1 MKKTITTIIK
11 ALISIA
17 LMVYLF
23 SKIDIMEVW
32 HLFQNVKVPY
42 LTAALFLYI
51 TGQVICAWRWRII
64 AFVMDFKNS
73 YWEFIKYYFAG
84 MFFSLFLPTLV
95 GGDIGRCYL
104 ITKGNKKIREA
115 IVSVLA
121 DRGTGLAVL
130 FLMAGLS
137 VTLLKWG
144 NIPQQLV
151 WGVLIADAL
160 LVIGI
165 LLPFFAGGLLNIM
178 GKTGELALNFW
189 KKPSVLFQSI
199 LISMLFQTL
208 IIIIHVF
215 IGLSIGMQIPWTFY
229 FFLIPLVATVSML
242 PLSISGIGLREGAFV
257 YFFSYA
263 NVPKTEAL
271 TFAFGWF
278 VIVLIASLIGGLGLL
293 ISKNGFSWKQ
303 FRKQET
309 NPADM

>member
-1 MKKTITTIIK
+1 MIKKTITTIIK

-23 SKIDIMEVW
+23 SKIDIREVW
-32 HLFQNVKVPY
+32 QLFQNVKVPY
-42 LTAALFLYI
+42 LIAALILYI
-51 TGQVICAWRWRII
+51 TGQIICAYRWKII

-73 YWEFIKYYFAG
+73 YWEFIQYYFAG

-115 IVSVLA
+115 IITVLA

-137 VTLLKWG
+137 VSLLKWG

-151 WGVLIADAL
+151 WGVLIANACL
-160 LVIGI
+160 IIGI
-165 LLPFFAGGLLNIM
+165 IVPFFAGGLLRLLGN
-178 GKTGELALNFW
+178 TGELALNFW
-189 KKPSVLFQSI
+189 KRPAVLLHSI
-199 LISMLFQTL
+199 LISMIFQTL

-215 IGLSIGMQIPWTFY
+215 IGLSIGINIPWTFY

-242 PLSISGIGLREGAFV
+242 PVSISGIGLREGAFV

-263 NVPKTEAL
+263 SVPRAEAL

-293 ISKNGFSWKQ
+293 KNSGLSWKQ
-303 FRKQET
+303 LKKEK
-309 NPADM
+309 NESDY